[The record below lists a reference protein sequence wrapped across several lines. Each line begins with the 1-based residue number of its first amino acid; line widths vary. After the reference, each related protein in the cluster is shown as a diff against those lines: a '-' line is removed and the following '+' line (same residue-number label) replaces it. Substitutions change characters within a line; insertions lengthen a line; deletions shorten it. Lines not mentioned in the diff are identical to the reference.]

1 MLNNGWEFYI
11 LNPFD
16 SEIEQKSQN
25 IYTNMY
31 FEAYNTFLNLLFIPE
46 PLDLFTNNS
55 KKFMFVVNCEGDN
68 DIIKLKS
75 EYSYKFL
82 KSWFFDKKMKK
93 VNIDMRNYYKSHGIT
108 LRKIYKD
115 GFKYY
120 IDIEIR

>member
-16 SEIEQKSQN
+16 SEIEQKTQN

-31 FEAYNTFLNLLFIPE
+31 SEAYNTFLNLLFIPE
-46 PLDLFTNNS
+46 PLDLFKENS

-75 EYSYKFL
+75 EYNYKFL
-82 KSWFFDKKMKK
+82 KSWFFDKKIKK

-108 LRKIYKD
+108 VRKIYKD
-115 GFKYY
+115 GFKYF
-120 IDIEIR
+120 IDIELM